1 MVHSGPPWPGSWR
14 PQAGARADI
23 HGHRRLPSSPVVLQV
38 GLWVRE
44 LLHQQ
49 AHHELARIVPSAILL
64 QAHQKQSAT
73 SKLSRLVRE
82 ISPLQSARSIEW
94 FGLARGRPSLH
105 SLCSWSGR
113 ARVTVRYSVAP
124 SEHDDAGARGSS
136 TA

>member
-1 MVHSGPPWPGSWR
+1 MDGAARSYGAQRPSMAGELATSGRS
-14 PQAGARADI
+14 ADI
-23 HGHRRLPSSPVVLQV
+23 HGHRRLPSSHVVLQV

-44 LLHQQ
+44 LLHQP
-49 AHHELARIVPSAILL
+49 AHHELARNVPSAIL

-73 SKLSRLVRE
+73 CKLSRLVRE

-124 SEHDDAGARGSS
+124 S
-136 TA
+136 